1 MTKKQLYNSRILL
14 TYLNLLKNRY
24 QEVDPAEILEY
35 AEISPYHVTDAAYW
49 FTQSQVDRFN
59 ERLVQ
64 LTGNPGIARE
74 GGRYAASRDSLG
86 FIGKYVLGLVGPGDA
101 FFTINKS
108 SSNFTKSSRFECRKI
123 AKNKVEITV
132 TALPGVRESAF
143 QCENRIGFFEAML
156 TSFNCES
163 PLIEHPE
170 CSFKGGACCRYVI
183 SWRNRLPRRLRTTR
197 NWLTAAMVAAAV
209 GFHSPSPW
217 SALSLGPLFLA
228 FFFALSHLAS
238 HLEKR
243 ELRAA
248 LVNLKESTD
257 ELLEQTTTNYQSA
270 LLVNEV
276 GQALS
281 KRTDQERLLE
291 DIVAVLEMRLGYDRG
306 MILLSDAQRSKLKFR
321 VGFGYDEFQL
331 SVLQDACFNLDKP
344 NSRGVFATCFTE
356 QKPFLINDFAEVAA
370 LHSTHSVQFAQQ
382 MEARSFIC
390 CAIVC
395 EGEALGV
402 LAMDNVRSK
411 RPLVGSDLSIL
422 MGVAPVIGISISNAI
437 HVDNERRITEQLR
450 QSQKREAMG
459 EFASGV
465 AHDFNNLLTAII
477 GFASL
482 AQANLVAGSIPF
494 QYLDEVLNASE
505 RATYL
510 TRDLLAFGRN
520 QAANPQAVDLNRI
533 VGQMER
539 LLGRLISRQIELKVS
554 LCYEAPTV
562 LADPGHLDQ
571 VVMNLATNAR
581 DAMNNAGI
589 LTIETA
595 VVELSCDST
604 RSPGARPAGRYARLS
619 VRDTGRGMDEATRG
633 RLFEP
638 FFTTKE
644 AGQGTGLGLAIVQ
657 GIVQQTGGFIE
668 VESSPG
674 KGACF
679 LIHLPL
685 LQEIEEPAQA
695 PLAVYPLSS
704 PGGETVL
711 VAEDALEVRR
721 VTAELLQQH
730 GYRVIEA
737 ADGCEALEK
746 FLKHQDQIKLVIM
759 DLVMPRMGG
768 RDAFDAIAK
777 CNPDLKVLF
786 TSAYPPE
793 EVDAGRSVLPEGS
806 FLAKPCQPRPLLLA
820 VRRLLG
826 SSRSMRQHSARR
838 G

>member
-24 QEVDPAEILEY
+24 QEVDPADILEY

-86 FIGKYVLGLVGPGDA
+86 FIGKYVLGLIGPGDA

-108 SSNFTKSSRFECRKI
+108 SSNFTRSSSFECRKI
-123 AKNKVEITV
+123 ARNKVEITV

-156 TSFNCES
+156 ASFNCEA
-163 PLIEHPE
+163 PLIEHTE

-183 SWRNRLPRRLRTTR
+183 SWRNSLPRRLRTTR
-197 NWLTAAMVAAAV
+197 NWLTATLVAASV

-257 ELLEQTTTNYQSA
+257 ELLEQTATNYQNA

-281 KRTDQERLLE
+281 KQTDQERLLE

-306 MILLSDAQRSKLKFR
+306 MILLADADRTRLKFR
-321 VGFGYDEFQL
+321 VGFGYDESQL
-331 SVLQDACFNLDKP
+331 RVLQDASFRLDNP
-344 NSRGVFATCFTE
+344 DSQGVFATCFTE
-356 QKPFLINDFAEVAA
+356 RKPFLINDFAEVAA
-370 LHSTHSVQFAQQ
+370 LHSAHSVLFAQQ
-382 MEARSFIC
+382 MGARSFIC

-395 EGEALGV
+395 EGEPLGV

-411 RPLVGSDLSIL
+411 RPLVGSDLSLL
-422 MGVAPVIGISISNAI
+422 MGVAPVIGISIRNAI
-437 HVDNERRITEQLR
+437 YIDNERRITEQLR
-450 QSQKREAMG
+450 QSQKREAIG

-482 AQANLVAGSIPF
+482 AQANLVDGSIPF

-510 TRDLLAFGRN
+510 TRGLLAFGRN
-520 QAANPQAVDLNRI
+520 QAANPQPVDLNR
-533 VGQMER
+533 VVVKMER
-539 LLGRLISRQIELKVS
+539 LLGRLISRQIELRVS
-554 LCYEAPTV
+554 LCGESLTV

-581 DAMNNAGI
+581 DAMNNSGI
-589 LTIETA
+589 LCIETS
-595 VVELSCDST
+595 VVECCDPA
-604 RSPGARPAGRYARLS
+604 RSRGAKTCGRYARLS
-619 VRDTGRGMDEATRG
+619 VTDTGGGMDEATRG

-657 GIVQQTGGFIE
+657 GIVHQSGGFIE
-668 VESSPG
+668 VESIPG
-674 KGACF
+674 EGTSF

-685 LQEIEEPAQA
+685 LEEAGEPVLDLQNA
-695 PLAVYPLSS
+695 YPLPS
-704 PGGETVL
+704 PGSETIL
-711 VAEDALEVRR
+711 VAEDAQEVRR

-737 ADGCEALEK
+737 ADGLEALEK
-746 FLKHQDQIKLVIM
+746 FLKYQDQIKLVIL
-759 DLVMPRMGG
+759 DLVMPKMGG

-777 CNPDLKVLF
+777 CNPELKVLF

-793 EVDAGRSVLPEGS
+793 EVDAGRGVLPEGT
-806 FLAKPCQPRPLLLA
+806 FLAKPCPPRPLLLA

-826 SSRSMRQHSARR
+826 SSRVMRQPPARP

>member
-24 QEVDPAEILEY
+24 QEVDPADILEY

-86 FIGKYVLGLVGPGDA
+86 FIGKYVLGLIGPGDA

-108 SSNFTKSSRFECRKI
+108 SSNFTRSSRFECRKI
-123 AKNKVEITV
+123 ARNKVEIIV

-156 TSFNCES
+156 ASFNCEA
-163 PLIEHPE
+163 PLIEHTE

-183 SWRNRLPRRLRTTR
+183 SWRNSLPRRLRTTR
-197 NWLTAAMVAAAV
+197 NWLTAALVAASV
-209 GFHSPSPW
+209 GFHSPYPW

-257 ELLEQTTTNYQSA
+257 ELLEQTATNYQNA

-281 KRTDQERLLE
+281 RQTDQERLLE

-306 MILLSDAQRSKLKFR
+306 MILLADADRTKLKFR
-321 VGFGYDEFQL
+321 VGFGYDESQL
-331 SVLQDACFNLDKP
+331 RVLQDASFRLDNP
-344 NSRGVFATCFTE
+344 DSQGVFATCFTE
-356 QKPFLINDFAEVAA
+356 RKPFLINDFAEVAA
-370 LHSTHSVQFAQQ
+370 LHSAHSVLFAQQ
-382 MEARSFIC
+382 MGARSFIC

-395 EGEALGV
+395 EGEPLGV

-411 RPLVGSDLSIL
+411 RPLVGSDLSLL
-422 MGVAPVIGISISNAI
+422 MGVAPVIGISIRNASYI
-437 HVDNERRITEQLR
+437 DNERRITEQLR
-450 QSQKREAMG
+450 QSQKREAIG

-482 AQANLVAGSIPF
+482 AQANLADGSIPF

-510 TRDLLAFGRN
+510 TRGLLAFGRN
-520 QAANPQAVDLNRI
+520 QAANPQPVDLNR
-533 VGQMER
+533 VVVQMER
-539 LLGRLISRQIELKVS
+539 LLGRLISRQIELRVS
-554 LCYEAPTV
+554 LCGEPLTV

-581 DAMNNAGI
+581 DAMNNSGI
-589 LTIETA
+589 LCIETS
-595 VVELSCDST
+595 VVECCDPA
-604 RSPGARPAGRYARLS
+604 RSRGAKTCGRYARLS
-619 VRDTGRGMDEATRG
+619 VTDTGGGMDEATRG

-657 GIVQQTGGFIE
+657 GIVHQSGGFIE
-668 VESSPG
+668 VESIPG
-674 KGACF
+674 EGTSF

-685 LQEIEEPAQA
+685 LEEAGEPIQDLQNA
-695 PLAVYPLSS
+695 YPLPS
-704 PGGETVL
+704 PGSETIL
-711 VAEDALEVRR
+711 VAEDAQEVRR

-737 ADGCEALEK
+737 ADGLEALEK
-746 FLKHQDQIKLVIM
+746 FLKHQDQIKLVIL
-759 DLVMPRMGG
+759 DLVMPKMGG

-777 CNPDLKVLF
+777 CNPELKVLF

-793 EVDAGRSVLPEGS
+793 EVDAGRGVLPEGT
-806 FLAKPCQPRPLLLA
+806 FLAKPCPPRPLLLA

-826 SSRSMRQHSARR
+826 SSRVMRQPPARQ